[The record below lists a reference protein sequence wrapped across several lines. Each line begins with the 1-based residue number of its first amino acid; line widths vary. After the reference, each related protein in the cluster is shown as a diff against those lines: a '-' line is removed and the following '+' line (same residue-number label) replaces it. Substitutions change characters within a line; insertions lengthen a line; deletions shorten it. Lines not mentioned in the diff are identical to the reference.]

1 MRILIIEDEKH
12 TANRL
17 ISLLKNYQSDIEILD
32 VLDSVESAVDW
43 FSAHRQPDLI
53 FQDIELNDGQ
63 CFEIYQQIKT
73 EAPIVFTTA
82 YQQYALRAFELNS
95 IDYLVKPY
103 DKKDIK
109 RVMEKFEKYG
119 SIFRANEVSMMKL
132 LMANKETTWK
142 KRLLVRAGDMYK
154 SLNVSDVAYFQ
165 SEDGLSFAFTEDNK
179 RYPLD
184 QTLNELSQAL
194 NPDDFFRVNR
204 NCIVSHS
211 CIVKVSAW
219 FNSRLKL
226 VLQPNSAEEVVVSRE
241 RVKDFKKWLG
251 G

>member
-32 VLDSVESAVDW
+32 VLDSVKSAVDW
-43 FSAHRQPDLI
+43 FSVHRQPDLI

-119 SIFRANEVSMMKL
+119 SIFRANEVSMMEL

-165 SEDGLSFAFTEDNK
+165 SEDGLSFAYTEDNK
-179 RYPLD
+179 HYPLD
-184 QTLNELSQAL
+184 QTLNELNQAL

-211 CIVKVSAW
+211 CIVKVSVW

-241 RVKDFKKWLG
+241 RVKDFKKWMG

>member
-17 ISLLKNYQSDIEILD
+17 ISLLKNYQNDIEILD
-32 VLDSVESAVDW
+32 VLDSVKSAVDW

-119 SIFRANEVSMMKL
+119 SIFRANEVSMMEL

-241 RVKDFKKWLG
+241 RVKDFKKWMG

>member
-12 TANRL
+12 TATRL

-32 VLDSVESAVDW
+32 VLDSIKSAVDW

-109 RVMEKFEKYG
+109 RG
-119 SIFRANEVSMMKL
+119 N
-132 LMANKETTWK
+132 
-142 KRLLVRAGDMYK
+142 G
-154 SLNVSDVAYFQ
+154 
-165 SEDGLSFAFTEDNK
+165 
-179 RYPLD
+179 
-184 QTLNELSQAL
+184 
-194 NPDDFFRVNR
+194 
-204 NCIVSHS
+204 
-211 CIVKVSAW
+211 KV
-219 FNSRLKL
+219 
-226 VLQPNSAEEVVVSRE
+226 
-241 RVKDFKKWLG
+241 
-251 G
+251 

>member
-1 MRILIIEDEKH
+1 MKILIIEDEKH

-32 VLDSVESAVDW
+32 VLDSVKSAVNW

-82 YQQYALRAFELNS
+82 YQQYALRAFELHS

-132 LMANKETTWK
+132 LMANKETPWK

-154 SLNVSDVAYFQ
+154 SLNVSDIAYFQ
-165 SEDGLSFAFTEDNK
+165 SEDGLSFAYTEDNK

-184 QTLNELSQAL
+184 QTLNELNQAL

-241 RVKDFKKWLG
+241 RVKDFKKWMG